1 MDWKWLEYLWVH
13 HRGRL
18 IGTLAGLILGIV
30 YLVVGLWKTFVFAL
44 IVGIGYFVGREWD
57 GRKDLRQVLED
68 WFPDRWMRK

>member
-13 HRGRL
+13 YRGRL
-18 IGTLAGLILGIV
+18 IGTLAGLFLGIV
-30 YLVVGLWKTFVFAL
+30 YLIVGLWKTIVFAL
-44 IVGIGYFVGREWD
+44 IVGIGYFVGRECD